1 MRKYIGIWVSLI
13 FFQYIFP
20 KVVPRLKKTLIL
32 FHLSL
37 ILVVPEERRKKTK
50 DAVLKQLRKVVG
62 FSNGN
67 LIKNADSLIAVKPT
81 NKKAE
86 WVGPDR
92 VPEGRFAMS
101 Y

>member
-1 MRKYIGIWVSLI
+1 M
-13 FFQYIFP
+13 FP

-37 ILVVPEERRKKTK
+37 ILVVPKDRREKTK
-50 DAVLKQLRKVVG
+50 DAVLKQRKLRKVVG

>member
-1 MRKYIGIWVSLI
+1 MLD
-13 FFQYIFP
+13 
-20 KVVPRLKKTLIL
+20 
-32 FHLSL
+32 LSL
-37 ILVVPEERRKKTK
+37 ILVVLRERREKTK

-67 LIKNADSLIAVKPT
+67 LIKNADNLIAVKPT

-86 WVGPDR
+86 WGGPDR